1 MRQSSAAAFTSAVS
15 LVCERGGGGGREG
28 EGGKRGREKGGRER
42 GREGK
47 QEGERGP
54 NFAWKGL
61 LQSAWLIITYIFV
74 IIQRICIHTVI
85 QCTYMYDELTAP

>member
-15 LVCERGGGGGREG
+15 LVCKRGGGREG

-42 GREGK
+42 GGREGGGR
-47 QEGERGP
+47 EGERGP

-74 IIQRICIHTVI
+74 IIQRTCIHTVI
-85 QCTYMYDELTAP
+85 QCTHDELTAP